1 MNRTHYILLTLALI
15 LLLPV
20 SALALNQGG
29 SLLPFTAKDMD
40 GKTVDLTTVI
50 GTKPVMLIFWAS
62 WCPNCKT
69 EVPKVNALVDKYR
82 DQGMEFI
89 GINVGHNDS
98 ERKARRF
105 MDKTRMTYP
114 VIFDSKGKISR
125 QYGVQGVP
133 TILVADKK
141 GVIVFKNYGVPEISD
156 EIFQQLNRN

>member
-1 MNRTHYILLTLALI
+1 MNRTHHILLTLALI
-15 LLLPV
+15 LLLPI
-20 SALALNQGG
+20 SALALNQDDR
-29 SLLPFTAKDMD
+29 LLPFTAKDMD
-40 GKTVDLTTVI
+40 GKTIDLATVI

-69 EVPKVNALVDKYR
+69 EVPKVNELVKKY
-82 DQGMEFI
+82 QEKGMEFI

-105 MDKTRMTYP
+105 MDTTGMTYP
-114 VIFDSKGKISR
+114 VIFDNKGKISR
-125 QYGVQGVP
+125 QYGIQGVP

-156 EIFQQLNRN
+156 DKFQQLNQ